1 MSRTALTAPKWAVL
15 TTFSLSLVGLAL
27 SVYLTITHY
36 QTQLL
41 VCAFPGSIINCAKV
55 TSSPQSYFLGVPVA
69 LLGLGN
75 FIVMT
80 ALNSPWG
87 WRAKHYWI
95 HVFRFVLTIGAMG
108 FALWL
113 IGAELL
119 IINNICLYCTGVHL
133 VTFAL
138 LIVLSR
144 VSPTQL
150 GWVRSVPDQP
160 SAL

>member
-1 MSRTALTAPKWAVL
+1 MSRTALAAPKWAVV

-27 SVYLTITHY
+27 SVYLTITHF
-36 QTQLL
+36 QAQLL
-41 VCAFPGSIINCAKV
+41 ACAFPGGVVNCAKV
-55 TSSPQSYFLGVPVA
+55 TTSPESYFLGVPVA
-69 LLGLGN
+69 ILGLGT
-75 FIVMT
+75 FLVMS

-87 WRAKHYWI
+87 WRAKPYWI
-95 HVFRFVLTIGAMG
+95 HVARFVLTIGAMC
-108 FALWL
+108 FVLWL

-119 IINNICLYCTGVHL
+119 IIGNVCLYCTGVHV

-150 GWVRSVPDQP
+150 GWVRSVSD
-160 SAL
+160 